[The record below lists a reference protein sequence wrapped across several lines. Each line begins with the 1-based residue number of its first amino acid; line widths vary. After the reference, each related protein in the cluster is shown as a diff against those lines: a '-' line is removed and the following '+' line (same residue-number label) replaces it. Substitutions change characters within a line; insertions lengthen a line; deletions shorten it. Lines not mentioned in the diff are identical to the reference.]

1 MANKEL
7 KKKKSMLP
15 FLGERMKII
24 GGLDV
29 LRMQNTSDKTY
40 RLLLPG
46 LNNVTS
52 RVRYYSFYCWL
63 LDYYSEES
71 GSTDLKNYR
80 RFIRKAEYLTA
91 LASRGDTGDISRI
104 AGSNYTSEKVEQ
116 EGEVFN
122 LADGIYNQD
131 GSTEKTYWKF
141 SSGILGQY
149 YQGSMHD
156 IGIITAHKDE
166 NGIMIRTE
174 DRTNSFIDG
183 EQLAKAFDDNLTGT
197 QRQLFRRCIQTE
209 RVNRNEL
216 AELLPGFSLATIPDD
231 SKEQELLTAMLLQK
245 DHPRSANEHAPYFRK
260 QTITYLL
267 WYLDHQKGEFDERS
281 FINYCFENKGHFANK
296 PVAVLTGWYF
306 YQFNEYWQYANAAIL
321 SGLLQYLQEE
331 YDSRPVFL
339 DVFTEEVADFLLK
352 KIAEESGLNEKA
364 TANKVF
370 HAPLQSIEQSY
381 DGIKRSKKLNKV
393 YQATLLNIALYREH
407 EDALSRLHRYGA
419 EHFLSDEGAG
429 IKYYFE
435 VFPHQKERLFRTF
448 INDYIKNNIL
458 LRHQFVAYRKMR
470 NGNQSTQKFI
480 LEDYQLRFVA
490 GMNEAFT
497 GPRIGSLIQFLKDLN
512 LLDTENHLTV
522 NGIIHKEKLWNE
534 TN

>member
-1 MANKEL
+1 MANTEL
-7 KKKKSMLP
+7 KKKKSILP
-15 FLGERMKII
+15 FFGERMNII
-24 GGLDV
+24 GGLDA
-29 LRMQNTSDKTY
+29 LRHQNTSDKTY

-52 RVRYYSFYCWL
+52 RMRYYSFYCWL

-71 GSTDLKNYR
+71 GSTDPKGYR

-91 LASRGDTGDISRI
+91 LASRVDTGDISRI
-104 AGSNYTSEKVEQ
+104 AGSNYTSEKIEQ
-116 EGEVFN
+116 EEEVFD
-122 LADGIYNQD
+122 LVKGIYNQD

-141 SSGILGQY
+141 TSGIMGQY

-156 IGIITAHKDE
+156 IGIITSHMDE

-174 DRTNSFIDG
+174 NQTNSFIDG
-183 EQLAKAFDDNLTGT
+183 KQLAEAFDHNLNDA
-197 QRQLFRRCIQTE
+197 QKELFMRCMETE
-209 RVNRNEL
+209 QVSKSEL
-216 AELLPGFSLATIPDD
+216 PDLLPGFSLAIIPDD

-245 DHPRSANEHAPYFRK
+245 DHPRTANENAHYFRK

-267 WYLDHQKGEFDERS
+267 WYLEQHKGEFDERS
-281 FINYCFENKGHFANK
+281 FINYCFEHKGYFEEE

-321 SGLLQYLQEE
+321 SGLLEHLQQE
-331 YDSRPVFL
+331 YDLRPVFL
-339 DVFTEEVADFLLK
+339 DVFTEKVTEFLFKKVAKENGYKD
-352 KIAEESGLNEKA
+352 KA
-364 TANKVF
+364 TVNEVF

-381 DGIKRSKKLNKV
+381 AKIKDSKGLDKV
-393 YQATLLNIALYREH
+393 HQATLLYIALFREH
-407 EDALSRLHRYGA
+407 EDQLSHLHKYGA
-419 EHFLSDEGAG
+419 EHFISDEGAG

-435 VFPHQKERLFRTF
+435 VFPHQKERPFRSF
-448 INDYIKNNIL
+448 LKDYIKNNIL
-458 LRHQFVAYRKMR
+458 LRHQFVAYRKMG

-480 LEDYQLRFVA
+480 LEDHQLRYIA
-490 GMNEAFT
+490 GMSEAFT

-512 LLDTENHLTV
+512 LLDSEYRLTAR
-522 NGIIHKEKLWNE
+522 GIMLKEKLWNE